1 MKKAILLMYSAA
13 MVWVVVLVVATI
25 YRVFIAENITPEELK
40 GNLGVIA
47 FGVLILMA
55 RYSGRLLK

>member
-1 MKKAILLMYSAA
+1 MKKAILFMYTAA
-13 MVWVVVLVVATI
+13 MVWVVVFVVATI
-25 YRVFIAENITPEELK
+25 YRVFIAENIIPEELK